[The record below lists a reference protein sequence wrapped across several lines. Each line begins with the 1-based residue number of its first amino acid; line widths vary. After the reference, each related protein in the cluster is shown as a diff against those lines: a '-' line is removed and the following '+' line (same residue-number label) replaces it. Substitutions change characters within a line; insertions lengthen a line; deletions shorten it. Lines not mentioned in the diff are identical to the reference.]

1 MLDDDDDENPKKNKK
16 RVSGRVDRM
25 ESGNGGENGDNPGPN
40 RPKGVDFKSSRYL
53 FLIILVGVGVALF
66 FGMKNQYATGPELVD
81 WTKFRKIV
89 AGEEEGI
96 QVAKIRIQGRE
107 VVALLAEGSHV
118 GKNKSSEIRTY
129 APAEPLPES
138 EQAWLS
144 KIGDEKKISVNYEE
158 RSQLPFI
165 LMNWIP
171 WLLLLFIIYFV
182 VFRQLRGPGGPGGV
196 LSFGKSRAT
205 LITKDKCK
213 KTFKDVA
220 GVDEAKQEVEEIVG
234 FLKNP
239 KKFQRLGGR
248 IPRGVLL
255 IGTPGTGKTLL
266 AKSIAGEA
274 DVPFFSIS
282 GSDFVEMFVG
292 VGASRVRDLF
302 QQARES
308 SPCIIFLDEIDA
320 VGRRRG
326 TGIGGGHD
334 EREQTLN
341 EILVQMDG
349 MESDNKIIVMAATNR
364 PDVLDPALLRP
375 GRFDRHVYVDLPDV
389 KGREEIIRVHT
400 KKVKLAPEVDL
411 AVLAKATPGSSGAD
425 LENIINE
432 AALIAVMKDKDGIDM
447 SDLDEAR
454 DKVSWG
460 REKKSRVIDEAER
473 WVTAYHEAGHALLGY
488 TLPEC
493 DKPTKVSIIPRGPS
507 LGMTFSPP
515 QKDVYGYSKKNLLGR
530 IKVMYGGRIA
540 EKMFTGDITT
550 GAKSDIDQASNLVR
564 KMVCE
569 WGMSEKVGPIKYSE
583 DDDAV
588 FLGRE
593 MTHRQSHSDATSIA
607 IDEEIRSIVDFCYR
621 EAGEILDQHRND
633 IELIAKA
640 LMEHEVINGEEL
652 DALLKT
658 GKIEKKVPVKQIVHR
673 PLPKVQSAVTLP
685 ERDSSIGESTP
696 TPQPA

>member
-1 MLDDDDDENPKKNKK
+1 ML
-16 RVSGRVDRM
+16 
-25 ESGNGGENGDNPGPN
+25 
-40 RPKGVDFKSSRYL
+40 
-53 FLIILVGVGVALF
+53 
-66 FGMKNQYATGPELVD
+66 
-81 WTKFRKIV
+81 
-89 AGEEEGI
+89 
-96 QVAKIRIQGRE
+96 
-107 VVALLAEGSHV
+107 
-118 GKNKSSEIRTY
+118 
-129 APAEPLPES
+129 
-138 EQAWLS
+138 
-144 KIGDEKKISVNYEE
+144 
-158 RSQLPFI
+158 
-165 LMNWIP
+165 
-171 WLLLLFIIYFV
+171 
-182 VFRQLRGPGGPGGV
+182 RQLRGPGGPGGV

-205 LITKDKCK
+205 LITKEKCK

-302 QQARES
+302 GQAREN

-349 MESDNKIIVMAATNR
+349 MESDDKIIVMAATNR

-389 KGREEIIRVHT
+389 KGREEILRVHA
-400 KKVKLAPEVDL
+400 KRVKLAPEVDL
-411 AVLAKATPGSSGAD
+411 TFLAKSTPGCSGAD

-432 AALIAVMKDKDGIDM
+432 AALIAVQKEKDGIDM

-454 DKVSWG
+454 DKVAWG
-460 REKKSRVIDEAER
+460 REKKSRVMDEAER
-473 WVTAYHEAGHALLGY
+473 WVTSYHEAGHALISY
-488 TLPEC
+488 ILPEC
-493 DKPTKVSIIPRGPS
+493 DKPTKVSVIPRGRS
-507 LGMTFSPP
+507 LGMTISPP
-515 QKDVYGYSKKNLLGR
+515 AKDVYSFSRKQLLGR
-530 IKVMYGGRIA
+530 IKMIYGGRIA
-540 EKMFTGDITT
+540 EQMFTGDITT
-550 GAKSDIDQASNLVR
+550 GAQNDIEQASAMVR
-564 KMVCE
+564 RMVCE
-569 WGMSEKVGPIKYSE
+569 WGMSERVGPIKYN
-583 DDDAV
+583 DDGDDV
-588 FLGRE
+588 FLGRD
-593 MTHRQSHSDATSIA
+593 MNAKRGHSEATGVA
-607 IDEEIRSIVDFCYR
+607 IDEEVRRIISECYKDAEDLLQNRR
-621 EAGEILDQHRND
+621 EQ

-652 DALLKT
+652 DALIKH
-658 GKIEKKVPVKQIVHR
+658 GKIERKIPVKQIVHR
-673 PLPKVQSAVTLP
+673 PLPKVQSKARP
-685 ERDSSIGESTP
+685 ELDSQLGPSA